1 VEQKKL
7 PVRKRKA
14 IMIRPSPDL
23 LKAME
28 AAASKEGISLN
39 KLALE
44 IIESSGRLGTSKA
57 AGTRAEL
64 SSAVTGVEA
73 AVRNLRAALD

>member
-1 VEQKKL
+1 MERHKT

-23 LKAME
+23 LEAMQ
-28 AAASKEGISLN
+28 AAAIKEGISLN

-57 AGTRAEL
+57 AGARAEL
-64 SSAVTGVEA
+64 SYAVSEVEV
-73 AVRNLRAALD
+73 AVRNLRTALD

>member
-1 VEQKKL
+1 VEQKKI

-28 AAASKEGISLN
+28 AAATKEGISLN

-44 IIESSGRLGTSKA
+44 IIENSGRLGTSKA

-64 SSAVTGVEA
+64 GFAVSEVEA
-73 AVRNLRAALD
+73 AVRNLRSALD

>member
-1 VEQKKL
+1 MDLNKI

-23 LKAME
+23 LDAME
-28 AAASKEGISLN
+28 AAAVKEGISLN

-44 IIESSGRLGTSKA
+44 IIENSGRLGTQKA
-57 AGTRAEL
+57 AGTRAVL
-64 SSAVTGVEA
+64 NSAVSEVEA
-73 AVRNLRAALD
+73 AVRKLRSSLN

>member
-1 VEQKKL
+1 MEKKKL

-28 AAASKEGISLN
+28 AAATKEGISLN

-57 AGTRAEL
+57 AGARAGL
-64 SSAVTGVEA
+64 GYAVSEVEA
-73 AVRNLRAALD
+73 AVRNLRTALD

>member
-1 VEQKKL
+1 MHEKI

-23 LKAME
+23 LSVME
-28 AAASKEGISLN
+28 AAATKEGISLN

-64 SSAVTGVEA
+64 SGAVSEVEA
-73 AVRNLRAALD
+73 AVRKLRGALD

>member
-1 VEQKKL
+1 MEQKKL
-7 PVRKRKA
+7 SVRKRKA

-23 LKAME
+23 LKVME
-28 AAASKEGISLN
+28 AAAAREGISLN

-57 AGTRAEL
+57 AGARAEL
-64 SSAVTGVEA
+64 GFAVSEVEA
-73 AVRNLRAALD
+73 AVRNLRTALD